1 MPSYPPRNN
10 PAKKE
15 EELFKNKI
23 RLLLAVQNS
32 APNEQIIKL
41 IDKFSKAQLSLLK
54 AKTHLLKE
62 KEIQGEAIAD
72 SLEQLQVEIDEW
84 LQKNNANILKELLT
98 KK

>member
-10 PAKKE
+10 LTKKE

-32 APNEQIIKL
+32 VPNEQIIKL
-41 IDKFSKAQLSLLK
+41 IDKFKKAQLSLLK

-62 KEIQGEAIAD
+62 KEIQGEAINNN
-72 SLEQLQVEIDEW
+72 LKQLQVQIDEW
-84 LQKNNANILKELLT
+84 RQKSNTDILKELLT